1 MEITIT
7 SNIILF
13 SYIYIMSL
21 NDNQIQLLQKIYNDE
36 SLGLTT
42 EKKLYD
48 YLKSNGE
55 IGYTLS
61 KIKEFLKSLEVNQV
75 LTKRR
80 GDISFVAEGPLE
92 QFQIDL
98 IYMPKSWFNNG
109 FKYISVCIPSQC

>member
-1 MEITIT
+1 
-7 SNIILF
+7 
-13 SYIYIMSL
+13 MSL

-75 LTKRR
+75 LTKEEV
-80 GDISFVAEGPLE
+80 IFLLLLKIHWNNSK
-92 QFQIDL
+92 L
-98 IYMPKSWFNNG
+98 I
-109 FKYISVCIPSQC
+109 

>member
-1 MEITIT
+1 
-7 SNIILF
+7 
-13 SYIYIMSL
+13 MSL

-80 GDISFVAEGPLE
+80 GDISLLQKVH
-92 QFQIDL
+92 
-98 IYMPKSWFNNG
+98 
-109 FKYISVCIPSQC
+109 